1 MVKETL
7 KLLQIFAEEE
17 AAAAPEQEAA
27 MEEAAPQQEAAPA
40 QETAGDE
47 KLQQHFRSLQ
57 MQSEALK
64 KMFPSFDFIKEMQN
78 PAFVRLTAPDTGIGV
93 EDAYYALHRK
103 EIQAAAMQVTAQMT
117 AQKISNSIQSGL
129 RRPAENG
136 TSGQGASVTTFDYR
150 GATKEQRNAL
160 KKRILDEAAQ
170 GRKVYP

>member
-1 MVKETL
+1 MVLDLWKQ
-7 KLLQIFAEEE
+7 LQLFAEEE
-17 AAAAPEQEAA
+17 TQGTPEQQETLPEETPEQAALPEQENKN
-27 MEEAAPQQEAAPA
+27 
-40 QETAGDE
+40 DE
-47 KLQQHFRSLQ
+47 KLLQHFRSLQ

-64 KMFPSFDFIKEMQN
+64 KIFPSFDFIQEMQN

-150 GATKEQRNAL
+150 GATREQRNAL